1 MAASPGTAEPLE
13 SSDTHSSTH
22 PPSCPG
28 LHYTQESP
36 SLITA
41 APPEMANPDR
51 ATPVP
56 LPPAGQQSTAE
67 HLEADQMPPT
77 PIDEAEL
84 PPSHLPPPV
93 AAPAAAPAF
102 EAIRTEKVASPS
114 PLPEDVVV
122 EVSPEVA
129 ASALSPPSSPYSPIV
144 GASPEDAPQPSSP
157 PRIPPAMIAGISMDP
172 STIEA
177 TAMASQEEAARPSP
191 APEMM
196 DTGSRTAPAP
206 LMPSPENGT
215 EGLLPQQKPGKRGK
229 GICWSM
235 IFTPQS
241 HLCLKSGKRKDER
254 GSVGVGLRVC
264 ENLEP
269 AQPSPPQPCH
279 PAECTDASP
288 DAAVDEVVKGMLEK
302 AAGSLPVPEA
312 TDGDSELA
320 PCVHPALEIGPE
332 EVLSQQQ
339 LRPPCPEMAPPQ
351 GENSK
356 SAKKAAGSLPVPEA
370 TDGDS
375 EITPG
380 VHPALEIGPEKVLS
394 QQQLRPPCP
403 EMAPPQGENSKSA
416 EKAAGS
422 LPVPEVTD
430 GDSEITPGVHPAL
443 EFGPEEVLSQQQPR
457 PPCPEMAP
465 PQGENSKSAR
475 PPQPP
480 PPAESTFGGSN
491 APTNDVSSVTSEGAT
506 AALEIGAERSSLEV
520 QTSTTSRMEAE
531 PCSPEMAPPGFED
544 FKSQW
549 LPVSP
554 PTPPAESTHNVV
566 QVAAINPVGM
576 TPDASTESLSASE
589 DMGVEMD
596 LPPSLLPPLKSGAEV
611 LSQQPLLRSCSPLI
625 EAAPCSPD
633 MAPPGFENCKS
644 SWLPVPTLPPLC
656 ETTYPLPDVSST
668 KAVTFLET
676 ACSVPAL
683 EAMDVEADT
692 ERGPLPLL
700 ESETGCSLQG
710 PLPIS
715 PSSTIEATPYSPDT
729 APPGFKNIKV
739 MHVTS
744 KEASQPSSALEAMDL
759 NMDATPAVAPLSES
773 EAGKSLPLESPLA
786 PSHVAQHTAC
796 SLGMVPSGS
805 ENVESS
811 QLPPQPAAVLPL
823 DETPDALA
831 DAGTKTVTNP
841 LPVTGAAEEANG
853 SILPPALENG
863 CKDPLPHLG
872 PQASSAGVHAA
883 PTSPEIAPTSENPES
898 SQHTSPCLA
907 ETIDSSA
914 HASVTM
920 PAIVKSDKTS
930 LLLSPLQATDTNME
944 SATLQQSPLK
954 SEERSLPQP
963 EQHPSSPS
971 VKDTTCSPEVAA
983 PGYENLDS
991 SEELPPP
998 PPLSMKFEMGQMVC
1012 GRCRQLLA
1020 YPRGSVH
1027 VQCFGCWTIN
1037 LVLEE
1042 HQVGKVYCGQCDTLL
1057 MYPFGAPAVK
1067 CSSCCFITEIRER
1080 NVRPRISREQSV
1092 SPQPREVAQQN

>member
-1 MAASPGTAEPLE
+1 MAASPETSEPPE
-13 SSDTHSSTH
+13 SSHTHSSPR
-22 PPSCPG
+22 PPSSPR
-28 LHYTQESP
+28 LHPTQQGP
-36 SLITA
+36 SLTTS

-56 LPPAGQQSTAE
+56 PPPAEQQSTAE
-67 HLEADQMPPT
+67 HLEADQLPPT
-77 PIDEAEL
+77 PTDEAEP
-84 PPSHLPPPV
+84 PPSHPSPPE
-93 AAPAAAPAF
+93 AAPAASSAF
-102 EAIRTEKVASPS
+102 EAVPTEKLASPS
-114 PLPEDVVV
+114 PFPEGVVV

-129 ASALSPPSSPYSPIV
+129 ASAPSPPSYPSSQIV
-144 GASPEDAPQPSSP
+144 EGSPEDAPQPPSP
-157 PRIPPAMIAGISMDP
+157 PRIPPAITAGISMDP
-172 STIEA
+172 STTVS
-177 TAMASQEEAARPSP
+177 TAMASQDEAARPSP
-191 APEMM
+191 APETM

-206 LMPSPENGT
+206 LTPSLENGT
-215 EGLLPQQKPGKRGK
+215 EGLLPQQKPAGRGK
-229 GICWSM
+229 GIGWSM

-241 HLCLKSGKRKDER
+241 PCLVSGKRKGEGR
-254 GSVGVGLRVC
+254 YVGVSLTVC

-269 AQPSPPQPCH
+269 AQPLPPQPCH

-288 DAAVDEVVKGMLEK
+288 DAAVDEVVKGTLEK

-312 TDGDSELA
+312 TDGDLEIT
-320 PCVHPALEIGPE
+320 PGVHPALEIGPE

-356 SAKKAAGSLPVPEA
+356 SAW
-370 TDGDS
+370 
-375 EITPG
+375 
-380 VHPALEIGPEKVLS
+380 
-394 QQQLRPPCP
+394 
-403 EMAPPQGENSKSA
+403 PPQ
-416 EKAAGS
+416 
-422 LPVPEVTD
+422 L
-430 GDSEITPGVHPAL
+430 
-443 EFGPEEVLSQQQPR
+443 
-457 PPCPEMAP
+457 
-465 PQGENSKSAR
+465 
-475 PPQPP
+475 P
-480 PPAESTFGGSN
+480 PPAESTYVRSN
-491 APTNDVSSVTSEGAT
+491 APTNDVSAMASEGAT
-506 AALEIGAERSSLEV
+506 AALEFGAERSLLEQV

-549 LPVSP
+549 LPVSL

-566 QVAAINPVGM
+566 QVAAINLVGM
-576 TPDASTESLSASE
+576 TPDASTESLPALE
-589 DMGVEMD
+589 GIGHEMD

-611 LSQQPLLRSCSPLI
+611 RLQQPLLRSCSPLM

-633 MAPPGFENCKS
+633 MPPPGFENCKS

-656 ETTYPLPDVSST
+656 ETTYTLPDVSST
-668 KAVTFLET
+668 KSVTFVEK

-692 ERGPLPLL
+692 ERGRLPLL
-700 ESETGCSLQG
+700 ESETGSSLQG

-715 PSSTIEATPYSPDT
+715 PSPTIEAAPCSPDT

-739 MHVTS
+739 MHVIS
-744 KEASQPSSALEAMDL
+744 KETSQPSSALEAMDL

-773 EAGKSLPLESPLA
+773 EAGKSSPLESPLA
-786 PSHVAQHTAC
+786 PSHVAQHTDC

-811 QLPPQPAAVLPL
+811 QLPHRPAAVLPL

-831 DAGTKTVTNP
+831 DAGTKTVTMEEVCHP
-841 LPVTGAAEEANG
+841 LPVTGAVEEANG

-863 CKDPLPHLG
+863 CKDPLPHLE
-872 PQASSAGVHAA
+872 PQASSAAVHAA
-883 PTSPEIAPTSENPES
+883 PTSPEIAPASENPES
-898 SQHTSPCLA
+898 SQQTSPCLA
-907 ETIDSSA
+907 ETIDPST

-920 PAIVKSDKTS
+920 PVIVESDKTS
-930 LLLSPLQATDTNME
+930 LPLSPLQATDTNME

-1012 GRCRQLLA
+1012 GCCRQLLA

-1027 VQCFGCWTIN
+1027 VQCFACWTIN

-1067 CSSCCFITEIRER
+1067 CVNCCFITEIGR

-1092 SPQPREVAQQN
+1092 PPQPQEVAHQS

>member
-13 SSDTHSSTH
+13 SPDTHSSPR
-22 PPSCPG
+22 PPSSPR
-28 LHYTQESP
+28 LHYAQESP
-36 SLITA
+36 SLTTA
-41 APPEMANPDR
+41 APLEMANPDH
-51 ATPVP
+51 ATPIP
-56 LPPAGQQSTAE
+56 PPPAEQQSTAE
-67 HLEADQMPPT
+67 HLEADQLPPT
-77 PIDEAEL
+77 PIVEAEP
-84 PPSHLPPPV
+84 PPSHPHPPE
-93 AAPAAAPAF
+93 AALAVSSDI
-102 EAIRTEKVASPS
+102 EAIPTEMLASPS
-114 PLPEDVVV
+114 PLPEGVVV

-129 ASALSPPSSPYSPIV
+129 ASAPSPPSSPSSQIV

-157 PRIPPAMIAGISMDP
+157 PRIPLAMTAGISMYP
-172 STIEA
+172 STTEA
-177 TAMASQEEAARPSP
+177 TAMASQEEAVRPSP
-191 APEMM
+191 APERM

-206 LMPSPENGT
+206 LMSSPENGT

-241 HLCLKSGKRKDER
+241 HLCLKSGKRKGER
-254 GSVGVGLRVC
+254 GSVGVDLRVC
-264 ENLEP
+264 ENLAPE
-269 AQPSPPQPCH
+269 QPSPPQPCH

-302 AAGSLPVPEA
+302 AAGSLPVTEA
-312 TDGDSELA
+312 TDGDSEITPGL
-320 PCVHPALEIGPE
+320 HPALEIGPE

-339 LRPPCPEMAPPQ
+339 LRSPF
-351 GENSK
+351 
-356 SAKKAAGSLPVPEA
+356 
-370 TDGDS
+370 
-375 EITPG
+375 
-380 VHPALEIGPEKVLS
+380 
-394 QQQLRPPCP
+394 P

-422 LPVPEVTD
+422 LPVPEATD
-430 GDSEITPGVHPAL
+430 GDSEITPDVHPAL
-443 EFGPEEVLSQQQPR
+443 EIEPEEVLSQQLLR
-457 PPCPEMAP
+457 LPCPEMAP
-465 PQGENSKSAR
+465 PQGENSKSAEKAAGSAW
-475 PPQPP
+475 PPQLP
-480 PPAESTFGGSN
+480 PPAESIYGGSN
-491 APTNDVSSVTSEGAT
+491 APTNDVSAVASEGAT
-506 AALEIGAERSSLEV
+506 AALEFGAERSLLGQV

-554 PTPPAESTHNVV
+554 HAPPAESKHNVV

-576 TPDASTESLSASE
+576 TPDARTESLPASE

-596 LPPSLLPPLKSGAEV
+596 LPPSLLPPLKNGAEV
-611 LSQQPLLRSCSPLI
+611 RLQQPLLRSCSPLM

-656 ETTYPLPDVSST
+656 ETTYPLPDVSSA
-668 KAVTFLET
+668 KAVTFVET

-692 ERGPLPLL
+692 QRGRLPLL
-700 ESETGCSLQG
+700 ESETGSSLQG

-715 PSSTIEATPYSPDT
+715 SYSTIEAAPYSPDT

-759 NMDATPAVAPLSES
+759 NMDAPPAMAPLSES
-773 EAGKSLPLESPLA
+773 EAGTSLPLESPLA

-811 QLPPQPAAVLPL
+811 QMLPRPAAVLPP

-831 DAGTKTVTNP
+831 DAGTKTVTMEEVCHP
-841 LPVTGAAEEANG
+841 QPVTGAAEEANG
-853 SILPPALENG
+853 SILPSALENG
-863 CKDPLPHLG
+863 CKDPLPRLE
-872 PQASSAGVHAA
+872 PQSSSSAVHAA

-898 SQHTSPCLA
+898 SQQTSPCLA
-907 ETIDSSA
+907 ETIDPSA

-930 LLLSPLQATDTNME
+930 LLLSPLQATDTNVE
-944 SATLQQSPLK
+944 STTLQQWPLK

-983 PGYENLDS
+983 PGYEDLDS

-1012 GRCRQLLA
+1012 GCCRQLLA

-1042 HQVGKVYCGQCDTLL
+1042 HQVGKLYCGQCDTLL

-1067 CSSCCFITEIRER
+1067 CAKCCFITEIRER

-1092 SPQPREVAQQN
+1092 SSQPQEVAQQS